1 MPSFAHLHCHSE
13 YSLLDSL
20 CRVDDLASRA
30 AAFDQP
36 AIGLTDHGVMT
47 GSVELVRAAA
57 RHGVRPVLGCEVY
70 VVDDHRA
77 RPPGSFERNHLT
89 LLASSDEGYRNLVKL
104 SSAGFLHGLHRGK
117 PSVDLELMAEHAA
130 GVIALTGCLASRFCQ
145 RLFDDRPADAR
156 AHAEELIEVF
166 GAEDVYFEVQKNGLV
181 TQDKVNEGVVRIARD
196 LRRPLVATGDVHYL
210 RREDYHHHQ
219 ALLCVQTNSTLARPK
234 MTFET
239 NEFFLKSSEE
249 MASAFAECPEA
260 LASTLEIASR
270 CEVQFEF
277 DRQLLPS
284 YPVPG
289 GRSEIEYLRDLVLSG
304 LADRYGDPV
313 PAAALERA
321 EYELEVIERG
331 GLAAYFLIVWDY
343 VKFARDSGIAVG
355 PGRGSAAGSIV
366 VYALYIVDADP
377 LRHDLLFE
385 RFLNPGHLVVPDIDV
400 DFSPPGR
407 AAVFHHLVEKY
418 GRDQVAHIATF
429 NRMTARAASREAA
442 RVLGHDDAVG
452 DRVAKLVPDPAMG
465 RSPSLD
471 TCLQAGT
478 EFRRVY
484 DEDHVV
490 RQVADTARGLEGLAR
505 EVSVHAA
512 AVVIADR
519 RLTDL
524 VPLQCIG
531 GEEDVGSWTATQ
543 FAMGCIE
550 DLGLLKMDLLGLNV
564 LDAIEDALDVIER
577 SSGERPD
584 LAALPL
590 DDEPTYALLA
600 RGDSA
605 GVFQFDS
612 EGMREAL
619 KKVRPTECNDLVA
632 LVALY
637 RPGASEL
644 ISAFAERK
652 ADPTKVIYPDE
663 RLRPILVGTYG
674 LILYQEQTMRIAM
687 ELAGFSGAKAD
698 DLRKAFGKKNREK
711 LAALKPEFAD
721 GCRGVGVKDDVIE
734 FLWEENE
741 RATDWSFN
749 RSHAA
754 CYALI
759 AYRSAWLKANFPT
772 EHFEVVE
779 GCRR

>member
-36 AIGLTDHGVMT
+36 AIGLTDHGVMS
-47 GSVELVRAAA
+47 GAVELVQAAA
-57 RHGVRPVLGCEVY
+57 RHGVQPVLGWEVY

-77 RPPGSFERNHLT
+77 RPAGSLERNHLT

-104 SSAGFLHGLHRGK
+104 SSAGFLHGSHRGE
-117 PSVDLELMAEHAA
+117 PSVDLELMAEHAG

-145 RLFDDRPADAR
+145 RLLDDRPADAR
-156 AHAEELIEVF
+156 AHAEELMEVF

-181 TQDKVNEGVVRIARD
+181 RQDKVNEGVVRIARE

-219 ALLCVQTNSTLARPK
+219 ALLCVQTNSTLAQPK

-249 MASAFAECPEA
+249 MASAFAEWPEA

-284 YPVPG
+284 YPVPD
-289 GRSEIEYLRDLVLSG
+289 GRSESEYLRELVLSG

-366 VYALYIVDADP
+366 VYALRIVDADP

-385 RFLNPGHLVVPDIDV
+385 RFLNPGHLAVPDIDV
-400 DFSPPGR
+400 DFSPRGR

-418 GRDQVAHIATF
+418 GREQVAHIATF

-442 RVLGHDDAVG
+442 RVLGHDYDVG

-465 RSPSLD
+465 RSPLFDS
-471 TCLQAGT
+471 CLQAGT

-484 DEDHVV
+484 DEDQIV
-490 RQVADTARGLEGLAR
+490 RQVVDTARGLEGVVRDVLI
-505 EVSVHAA
+505 HAA
-512 AVVIADR
+512 AVVIADHP
-519 RLTDL
+519 LTDL
-524 VPLQCIG
+524 VPLRLVG
-531 GEEDVGSWTATQ
+531 REEGEASSQTATQ
-543 FAMGCIE
+543 FAMRSIE
-550 DLGLLKMDLLGLNV
+550 DLGLLKMDLLGLNT
-564 LDAIEDALDVIER
+564 LGAIEDTLTAIEC

-590 DDEPTYALLA
+590 DDEPTYAMLA

-605 GVFQFDS
+605 GVFRFEA
-612 EGMREAL
+612 EGVREAL
-619 KKVRPTECNDLVA
+619 REVRPTEFDDLVA

-637 RPGASEL
+637 RPGAMDQ
-644 ISAFAERK
+644 ISAYARGK
-652 ADPTKVIYPDE
+652 RNPDTVGYADE
-663 RLRPILVGTYG
+663 RLRPILERTHG
-674 LILYQEQTMRIAM
+674 LVLYQEQIMQIAT
-687 ELAGFSGAKAD
+687 ELASFSGARAD
-698 DLRKAFGKKNREK
+698 DLRKALGKKNHER
-711 LAALKPEFAD
+711 LAALKTEFVA
-721 GCRGVGVKDDVIE
+721 GFRGMRLNNDVAE
-734 FLWEENE
+734 SVWAENE
-741 RATDWSFN
+741 RASDHAFN
-749 RSHAA
+749 RSHAV
-754 CYALI
+754 CYTLI
-759 AYRSAWLKANFPT
+759 AYRTAWFKVNFP
-772 EHFEVVE
+772 EAFAEADVVT
-779 GCRR
+779 R

>member
-20 CRVDDLASRA
+20 CHVDDLAARA
-30 AAFDQP
+30 ARFDQP
-36 AIGLTDHGVMT
+36 AIGLTDHGVMS
-47 GSVELVRAAA
+47 GAVELVQAAA
-57 RHGVRPVLGCEVY
+57 RHGVQPVLGCEVY

-117 PSVDLELMAEHAA
+117 PSVDLELMAEHAG

-145 RLFDDRPADAR
+145 RLLDDRPADAR

-196 LRRPLVATGDVHYL
+196 LRRPLVATGNVHYL

-219 ALLCVQTNSTLARPK
+219 ALLCVQTNSTLAHPK

-249 MASAFAECPEA
+249 MASAFAEWPEA

-270 CEVQFEF
+270 CAVQFEF
-277 DRQLLPS
+277 DRELLPS
-284 YPVPG
+284 YPVPD
-289 GRSEIEYLRDLVLSG
+289 GRSESEYLRELVLGG

-321 EYELEVIERG
+321 EYELEVIERR

-343 VKFARDSGIAVG
+343 VKYARDSGVPVG

-366 VYALYIVDADP
+366 VYALHIVDADP

-385 RFLNPGHLVVPDIDV
+385 RFLNPERLVVPDIDV
-400 DFSPPGR
+400 DFSPRGR
-407 AAVFHHLVEKY
+407 AEVFNHLVEKY

-465 RSPSLD
+465 RSPSFD
-471 TCLQAGT
+471 ACLQAGT

-484 DEDHVV
+484 EEDQRVREVV
-490 RQVADTARGLEGLAR
+490 DTARGFEGVVR
-505 EVSVHAA
+505 DVWIHAA
-512 AVVIADR
+512 AVAIRRPAVDR
-519 RLTDL
+519 SRPAAAHTE
-524 VPLQCIG
+524 G
-531 GEEDVGSWTATQ
+531 GRRSLERDGNPVRH
-543 FAMGCIE
+543 
-550 DLGLLKMDLLGLNV
+550 
-564 LDAIEDALDVIER
+564 AL
-577 SSGERPD
+577 
-584 LAALPL
+584 
-590 DDEPTYALLA
+590 
-600 RGDSA
+600 
-605 GVFQFDS
+605 
-612 EGMREAL
+612 
-619 KKVRPTECNDLVA
+619 
-632 LVALY
+632 
-637 RPGASEL
+637 
-644 ISAFAERK
+644 
-652 ADPTKVIYPDE
+652 
-663 RLRPILVGTYG
+663 
-674 LILYQEQTMRIAM
+674 
-687 ELAGFSGAKAD
+687 
-698 DLRKAFGKKNREK
+698 
-711 LAALKPEFAD
+711 
-721 GCRGVGVKDDVIE
+721 
-734 FLWEENE
+734 
-741 RATDWSFN
+741 
-749 RSHAA
+749 H
-754 CYALI
+754 
-759 AYRSAWLKANFPT
+759 
-772 EHFEVVE
+772 
-779 GCRR
+779 

>member
-89 LLASSDEGYRNLVKL
+89 LLASSGEGYRNLVKL

-117 PSVDLELMAEHAA
+117 PSVDLALMAEHSA

-145 RLFDDRPADAR
+145 RLLDDRPADAR
-156 AHAEELIEVF
+156 AHAEELMEVF

-181 TQDKVNEGVVRIARD
+181 TQDKVNEGVVRIARE

-210 RREDYHHHQ
+210 RREDYDHHQ
-219 ALLCVQTNSTLARPK
+219 ALLCVQTKSTLAQPK

-249 MASAFAECPEA
+249 MASAFAEWPEA

-284 YPVPG
+284 YPVPD
-289 GRSEIEYLRDLVLSG
+289 GRSESEYLRDLVLSG

-321 EYELEVIERG
+321 EFELEVIERG

-343 VKFARDSGIAVG
+343 VKFARDSEIAVG
-355 PGRGSAAGSIV
+355 PGRGSSAGSIV
-366 VYALYIVDADP
+366 VYALRIVDADP

-385 RFLNPGHLVVPDIDV
+385 RFLNPERLSMPDIDV
-400 DFSPPGR
+400 DFSPRGR

-418 GRDQVAHIATF
+418 GRDQVAHVATF
-429 NRMTARAASREAA
+429 NRMNARAASREAA
-442 RVLGHDDAVG
+442 RVLGHDYDIG
-452 DRVAKLVPDPAMG
+452 ERVAKLVPDPAMG
-465 RSPSLD
+465 RSPSFD
-471 TCLQAGT
+471 SCLQAGT

-484 DEDHVV
+484 DEDQIV
-490 RQVADTARGLEGLAR
+490 RQVVNTARGLEGVVRDVLI
-505 EVSVHAA
+505 HAA

-519 RLTDL
+519 PLTDL
-524 VPLQCIG
+524 VPLQCAG
-531 GEEDVGSWTATQ
+531 GEEADAGSWTATQ
-543 FAMGCIE
+543 FAMRFVE
-550 DLGLLKMDLLGLNV
+550 DLGLLKVDLLGLNV
-564 LDAIEDALDVIER
+564 LDAIEVALDRIER

-584 LAALPL
+584 MTALPL
-590 DDEPTYALLA
+590 DDEPTYEMLA
-600 RGDSA
+600 RSDSA
-605 GVFQFDS
+605 GVFQFES
-612 EGMREAL
+612 KGMREAL
-619 KKVRPTECNDLVA
+619 MKVRPTEFDDLVA

-637 RPGASEL
+637 RPGASDL
-644 ISAFAERK
+644 IPAYARGKRNPET
-652 ADPTKVIYPDE
+652 ATYADE
-663 RLRPILVGTYG
+663 RLRPILERTYG
-674 LILYQEQTMRIAM
+674 LVLYQEQIMQIAM
-687 ELAGFSGAKAD
+687 ALASFSGGRAD
-698 DLRKAFGKKNREK
+698 DLRKALGKKNREK
-711 LAALKPEFAD
+711 LAALNPDFLR
-721 GCRGVGVKDDVIE
+721 GCRAMGLEEDIAEVLCAGIE
-734 FLWEENE
+734 
-741 RATDWSFN
+741 RVTDHSFN
-749 RSHAA
+749 RSHATT
-754 CYALI
+754 YTLI
-759 AYRSAWLKANFPT
+759 TYRMAWLKANFPAEFT
-772 EHFEVVE
+772 SVRARH
-779 GCRR
+779 

>member
-20 CRVDDLASRA
+20 CHVDDLAARA
-30 AAFDQP
+30 ARFDQP
-36 AIGLTDHGVMT
+36 AIGLTDHGVMS
-47 GSVELVRAAA
+47 GAVELVQAAA
-57 RHGVRPVLGCEVY
+57 RHGVQPVLGCEVY

-77 RPPGSFERNHLT
+77 RPAGSLDRNHLT

-104 SSAGFLHGLHRGK
+104 SSAGFLHGWHRGT
-117 PSVDLELMAEHAA
+117 PSVDLELMAEHAV
-130 GVIALTGCLASRFCQ
+130 GVVALTGCLASRFCQ
-145 RLFDDRPADAR
+145 RLLDDRPADAR
-156 AHAEELIEVF
+156 AHAEELMEVF

-181 TQDKVNEGVVRIARD
+181 RQDKVNEGVVRIARE

-219 ALLCVQTNSTLARPK
+219 ALLCVQTNSTLAQPK

-249 MASAFAECPEA
+249 MASAFAEWPEA

-289 GRSEIEYLRDLVLSG
+289 GRSESEYLRELVLSG

-366 VYALYIVDADP
+366 VYALRVVDADP

-400 DFSPPGR
+400 DFSPRGR
-407 AAVFHHLVEKY
+407 AEVFHHLVEKY
-418 GRDQVAHIATF
+418 GRNQVAHIATF

-452 DRVAKLVPDPAMG
+452 DRVAKLVPDPVMG
-465 RSPSLD
+465 RPPSLD
-471 TCLQAGT
+471 ACLQAGT

-484 DEDHVV
+484 DEDQRVREVV
-490 RQVADTARGLEGLAR
+490 DTARGFEGVVR
-505 EVSVHAA
+505 DVRIHAA
-512 AVVIADR
+512 AVAIADR
-519 RLTDL
+519 PLTDR
-524 VPLQCIG
+524 VPLQLIRREE
-531 GEEDVGSWTATQ
+531 GEASSETATQ
-543 FAMGCIE
+543 FAMRSIE
-550 DLGLLKMDLLGLNV
+550 DLGLLKMDLLGLNT
-564 LDAIEDALDVIER
+564 LGAIEDTLTAIER

-590 DDEPTYALLA
+590 DDEPTYAMLA

-605 GVFQFDS
+605 GVFQF
-612 EGMREAL
+612 EAERVREAL
-619 KKVRPTECNDLVA
+619 REVKPTDFDDLVA

-637 RPGASEL
+637 HPGAMDL
-644 ISAFAERK
+644 IPAYAQGKRNPK
-652 ADPTKVIYPDE
+652 AVIYAND
-663 RLRPILVGTYG
+663 RLRPILKRTHG
-674 LILYQEQTMRIAM
+674 LVLYQEQTMQIAM
-687 ELAGFSGAKAD
+687 ELAGFTGARAD
-698 DLRKAFGKKNREK
+698 DLRKALGKKNHER
-711 LAALKPEFAD
+711 LAALKTEFVA
-721 GCRGVGVKDDVIE
+721 GCRGMRLNDDVAEIV
-734 FLWEENE
+734 WADNE
-741 RATDWSFN
+741 CASDYAFN
-749 RSHAA
+749 RSHAV
-754 CYALI
+754 CYTLI
-759 AYRSAWLKANFPT
+759 AYRTAWLKASFPDELT
-772 EHFEVVE
+772 NALTS
-779 GCRR
+779 GT